1 MNRRVSAC
9 PISARALGFGFRLGQ
24 WTSACTLFC
33 KGGRILT
40 QITFTQIR
48 SFHAV
53 AQEGGFTAASRVLR
67 VGQPTITSQVRAL
80 EEFYGIELFFRRGRR
95 VELTPLGREL
105 YAVTT
110 RLDAMEREAEG
121 LLDAAGQFQTGSLR
135 IGAVGPY
142 HVTEMLAAAHARY
155 PGLKLSV
162 QTGNSQAMLE
172 ALLDFRVDVAVLSQT
187 EDDSR
192 LWTTT
197 FAKEPLVLFAL
208 KTHPLAQRKVVR
220 LEELSGHTL
229 VLREPG
235 STTREAFERA
245 LQQAGVQPGAVW
257 EIGSREAVWMAV
269 LKGLGLGVVV
279 EQELAPHP
287 DLCLLRIADLD
298 LHTTAHLACLKER
311 RDSRLIQ
318 AFLETVL
325 PAS

>member
-1 MNRRVSAC
+1 MLVAVHSIFFSR
-9 PISARALGFGFRLGQ
+9 GF
-24 WTSACTLFC
+24 
-33 KGGRILT
+33 ILR

-80 EEFYGIELFFRRGRR
+80 EEYYGIELFFRRGRR
-95 VELTPLGREL
+95 VELTPLGQEL

-110 RLDAMEREAEG
+110 RLDTMEREAEE
-121 LLDAAGQFQTGSLR
+121 LLDAAGNFRTGSLR

-142 HVTEMLAAAHARY
+142 HVTEMLAATHARY
-155 PGLKLSV
+155 PGLELSV
-162 QTGNSQAMLE
+162 QIGNSQAMLK
-172 ALLDFRVDVAVLSQT
+172 ALLDFRVDVAVLSQIK
-187 EDDSR
+187 DDSR
-192 LWTTT
+192 LWSTT
-197 FAKEPLVLFAL
+197 FAKEPLVLFVL
-208 KTHPLAQRKVVR
+208 KTHPLAQREAVG
-220 LEELSGHTL
+220 LEELSGQTL

-235 STTREAFERA
+235 STTRQAFEQA
-245 LQQAGVQPGAVW
+245 LQQAKITPGTIW

-287 DLCLLRIADLD
+287 DLRVLRFADLD

-311 RDSRLIQ
+311 RNSRLVR

-325 PAS
+325 SLSGTPSAPRSTPLPQTG